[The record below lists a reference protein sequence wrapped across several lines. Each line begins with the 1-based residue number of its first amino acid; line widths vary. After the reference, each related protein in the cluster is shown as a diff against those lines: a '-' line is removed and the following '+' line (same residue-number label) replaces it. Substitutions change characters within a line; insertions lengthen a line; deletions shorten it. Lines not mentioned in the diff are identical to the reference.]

1 MKAMFA
7 ILITVSLS
15 IAASSTYAQLRK
27 IPAEVTDAFKAKY
40 PNSNAVEWKDKL
52 KVFQV
57 NFEMKDEDYQA
68 RFNSKGEW
76 QETEKFIER
85 KKLSSDVNDGFNKS
99 KYSDWE
105 VKEVSFIE
113 KKDGTEQY
121 RILVKK
127 SDIEK
132 KYLFFNESGK
142 LVKDSITI

>member
-1 MKAMFA
+1 MKAIHLA
-7 ILITVSLS
+7 LLITGLV
-15 IAASSTYAQLRK
+15 ITGTSSHAQLRK
-27 IPAEVTDAFKAKY
+27 VPAAVTDAFKAKY

-52 KVFQV
+52 KVFQA

-76 QETEKFIER
+76 QETEKNIEQD
-85 KKLSSDVNDGFNKS
+85 KLPSAVTDGFSKS
-99 KYSDWE
+99 KFSEWE
-105 VKEVSFIE
+105 VKEVSYIE
-113 KKDGTEQY
+113 KKDGSTLY

-127 SDIEK
+127 NDFEK